1 MGGGGAAVM
10 RKGWSRGA
18 VQGNNAARLS
28 DNRAGIRRAILN
40 NGQTS
45 RIDWGM
51 KHILLLTLAA
61 VVMAVSAG
69 AADAA
74 CYADY
79 KAKRDDP
86 LKLHYGVIQL
96 NGACDKA
103 AARGEIAQRL
113 KAGGWV
119 LLNVLSVFDESGL
132 QSRKG
137 SAGGFFLRF

>member
-1 MGGGGAAVM
+1 M
-10 RKGWSRGA
+10 RQGWVRVA
-18 VQGNNAARLS
+18 VQGNNAVRLS
-28 DNRAGIRRAILN
+28 NNHAGNRLRILN
-40 NGQTS
+40 NGVTS

-51 KHILLLTLAA
+51 KHILLSALAA

-79 KAKRDDP
+79 KAKRDNP

-132 QSRKG
+132 DSRKG
-137 SAGGFFLRF
+137 SAGAYFLRF